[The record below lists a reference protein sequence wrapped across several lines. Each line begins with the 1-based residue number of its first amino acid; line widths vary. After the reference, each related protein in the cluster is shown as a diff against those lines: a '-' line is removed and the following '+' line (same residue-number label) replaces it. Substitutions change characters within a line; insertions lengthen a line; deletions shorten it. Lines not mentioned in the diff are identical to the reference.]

1 MQLRVFV
8 TGCNWAPIYFSTSC
22 ILWHHSLCNDWV
34 WMDCCQIL
42 LVSIFHVLHIAVLY
56 LLRHDDCGCD
66 AKPPYCRHNS
76 DRIYYNMESIFRI
89 HNPATSK
96 YFPLLMCR
104 FSCVRIYLTITNSFS
119 FFLFLSL
126 IYLEINRGF
135 LYGGDGTTG
144 HVQ

>member
-1 MQLRVFV
+1 MQLMSFL
-8 TGCNWAPIYFSTSC
+8 TGYNWAPICFCTSC
-22 ILWHHSLCNDWV
+22 VLWHHSLCNDWV

-56 LLRHDDCGCD
+56 LLRHDDCGRD
-66 AKPPYCRHNS
+66 AKPPYCFHNS
-76 DRIYYNMESIFRI
+76 IRILCNMESIFRI
-89 HNPATSK
+89 HNPTTCK

-104 FSCVRIYLTITNSFS
+104 FSCVQIYLTITNSLS
-119 FFLFLSL
+119 FFLFLSF